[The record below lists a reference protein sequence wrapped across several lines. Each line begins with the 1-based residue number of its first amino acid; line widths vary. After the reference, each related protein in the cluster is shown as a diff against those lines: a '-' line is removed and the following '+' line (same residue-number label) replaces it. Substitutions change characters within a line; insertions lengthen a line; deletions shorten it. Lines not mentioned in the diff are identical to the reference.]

1 MTGKQIDD
9 VGELSAIYEVSEH
22 DTWNLVVDMKDTK
35 TDELWGELDEFDKP
49 GKYALVRL
57 DK

>member
-9 VGELSAIYEVSEH
+9 VGELSAIYEVSKH

-35 TDELWGELDEFDKP
+35 TGEMWGGLDEFDES